1 MSKDELVI
9 PPEALEDENAS
20 EVLRAWI
27 AHEKLFCVLK
37 PEGFEDV
44 GSWGILLADVAR
56 HITNGLAEARG
67 LDKEESL
74 KRIRE
79 LFDAELSEPTDE
91 PTGDF
96 VN

>member
-1 MSKDELVI
+1 VTERELI
-9 PPEALEDENAS
+9 APPEALDDENAT

-56 HITNGLAEARG
+56 HIANGLAEARE
-67 LDKEESL
+67 LNTEESL
-74 KRIRE
+74 NRIRE
-79 LFDAELSEPTDE
+79 LFDTELKQPTDE
-91 PTGDF
+91 PTGHF